1 MRSHILILASALA
14 ALPAAAQTPRVR
26 RSFEPALTPWIGVR
40 SFGDRAKSVSGA
52 RAGYGGSFTV
62 GASLEVPLSRR
73 TGFVADLHLAP
84 SAGQRLED
92 DDGIATYENAMAI
105 SFSAA
110 LAARLRPQAPVFFFA
125 GPGVLFMTKKAIA
138 DASGS
143 TIEPMAD
150 FGFGYDGAR
159 VGRWNVRGIVHG
171 FIVKPADPES
181 PAFSATGSAFDWS
194 VGIGARRSF
203 GGGGAEDGR

>member
-1 MRSHILILASALA
+1 MRSHILLLATALA
-14 ALPAAAQTPRVR
+14 ALPAGAQTPRVR
-26 RSFEPALTPWIGVR
+26 RAFEPALVPWIGVR

-52 RAGYGGSFTV
+52 RAGYGGTFSV
-62 GASLEVPLSRR
+62 GAAVEVPLSRR
-73 TGFVADLHLAP
+73 TGFMADLHLAP

-92 DDGIATYENAMAI
+92 DDGISTYENAMGI

-150 FGFGYDGAR
+150 FGFGYDAAR
-159 VGRWNVRGIVHG
+159 VGGWNVRGIVHG
-171 FIVKPADPES
+171 FFVKPADPES
-181 PAFSATGSAFDWS
+181 PGFSATGSAFDWS

-203 GGGGAEDGR
+203 GGGTEGGR

>member
-1 MRSHILILASALA
+1 MRSHILLLVSALA

-26 RSFEPALTPWIGVR
+26 RAFEPAVTPSVGMR
-40 SFGDRAKSVSGA
+40 TFGDRAKSVSGA

-62 GASLEVPLSRR
+62 GASLEAPLSRR
-73 TGFVADLHLAP
+73 TGVMADLHLAP

-92 DDGIATYENAMAI
+92 DDGISTYDNAMGI

-125 GPGVLFMTKKAIA
+125 GPGVLFMTKKSIA

-159 VGRWNVRGIVHG
+159 VGRWNVRGIFHG

-181 PAFSATGSAFDWS
+181 AGFAASSSAFDWS

-203 GGGGAEDGR
+203 GAGVAEGGR